1 MMRDSAPQIVERPG
15 LEDVAEEEDVFAAEV
30 SAKSALLHSSCQVQR
45 GNAEMEEGQLS
56 VSQVE
61 AEFAQLTFRKQVSYR
76 FISTEKEGCFLSLRL
91 KSDGEIVSYVTVSR
105 KPNLDII

>member
-76 FISTEKEGCFLSLRL
+76 RLYLTVDRQETGEREGDMQQRTSARDSNQGRLRM
-91 KSDGEIVSYVTVSR
+91 
-105 KPNLDII
+105 